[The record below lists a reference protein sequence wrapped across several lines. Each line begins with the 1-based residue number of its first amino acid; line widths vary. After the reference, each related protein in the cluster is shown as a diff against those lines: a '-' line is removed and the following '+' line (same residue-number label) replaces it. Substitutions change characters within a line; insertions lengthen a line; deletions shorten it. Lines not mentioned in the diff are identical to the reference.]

1 MIFKCNNPYKEG
13 GIFSYMILKLD
24 SPKLLSDAIGIVSEV
39 VSEVRIKLLEDGMSI
54 VAVDPANVALVI
66 FKLPRESFS
75 QYETGNEVW
84 GINLD
89 DLKKILKRASIG
101 ASVVFEQE
109 DNQLKISIFDKIKR
123 VFTLSL
129 INIEGE
135 DKDVPELTF
144 GAKVQMSAK
153 NFSEAIEDANIVADS
168 CGLIAGEGFFMVE
181 GSGSL
186 NSARAEF
193 SGDEAQIEGLAK
205 SRYSLEYLTKFIKG
219 AKISE
224 SVVVNFSD
232 DYPLRL
238 DFPGE
243 KMGIGFVL
251 APRVEN
257 D

>member
-1 MIFKCNNPYKEG
+1 
-13 GIFSYMILKLD
+13 MILKID
-24 SPKLLSDAIGIVSEV
+24 RPKILSDAIGVISEV

-75 QYETGNEVW
+75 QYEVGNEVW
-84 GINLD
+84 GVNLD
-89 DLKKILKRASIG
+89 DLKRILKRASTSS
-101 ASVVFEQE
+101 SVVFEQE
-109 DNQLKISIFDKIKR
+109 DNQLKISIFDKVKR
-123 VFTLSL
+123 GFTLAL
-129 INIEGE
+129 IEVESE

-144 GAKVQMSAK
+144 ASKVEMDSSHFTQ
-153 NFSEAIEDANIVADS
+153 AIEDSKIVADS
-168 CGLIAGEGFFMVE
+168 CSLIAGEGFFMVE

-186 NSARAEF
+186 NSARTEF
-193 SGDEAQIEGLAK
+193 SGDEAQITGLAK
-205 SRYSLEYLTKFIKG
+205 SKYSLEYLMKFVKA
-219 AKISE
+219 AKIS
-224 SVVVNFSD
+224 SKVVVNFSD

>member
-1 MIFKCNNPYKEG
+1 LIVEDINTYKG
-13 GIFSYMILKLD
+13 NIISWFMILKID
-24 SPKLLSDAIGIVSEV
+24 KPKILSDAISIISEV
-39 VSEVRIKLLEDGMSI
+39 VSEVRIKLLDDGMSI

-66 FKLPRESFS
+66 FKLPKETFS
-75 QYETGNEVW
+75 QYEIGNEVW
-84 GINLD
+84 GVNLD
-89 DLKKILKRASIG
+89 DLKRILKRASTSS
-101 ASVVFEQE
+101 AVVFEQE

-129 INIEGE
+129 IEIDAE
-135 DKDVPELTF
+135 DKDVPSLNF
-144 GAKVQMSAK
+144 NAKVEI
-153 NFSEAIEDANIVADS
+153 NSEDFAQAVEDAKVVADS
-168 CGLIAGEGFFMVE
+168 CALIAGEGFFMIE

-193 SGDEAQIEGLAK
+193 SGDEVKIEGIAK
-205 SRYSLEYLTKFIKG
+205 ARYSLEYLMKFIKA
-219 AKISE
+219 AKISDKA
-224 SVVVNFSD
+224 VLNFSE

-257 D
+257 N